1 MDCGAIEH
9 FVAWPRNW
17 SRSSCLYAKE
27 MMPEDWS
34 PPILHQQVGLLEIR
48 RLSLLRQ
55 PASLLSQTEE
65 TSGRGVLPRF
75 RQTYL
80 APQTGDGGRDEWSV
94 TRGVTLNEVPRA
106 MAAMAAS
113 PQRLGV

>member
-9 FVAWPRNW
+9 FVAWPKNW
-17 SRSSCLYAKE
+17 SRSLCLYAKE
-27 MMPEDWS
+27 MMPEGWS
-34 PPILHQQVGLLEIR
+34 LPTLHQQVGRLELR
-48 RLSLLRQ
+48 CLWTLRQ
-55 PASLLSQTEE
+55 PASLLSQAEE

-94 TRGVTLNEVPRA
+94 TIGVT
-106 MAAMAAS
+106 
-113 PQRLGV
+113 